1 MICTGGLLVMIN
13 FEQYY
18 NEGVISLAKKVAG
31 DAVKGAKKAI
41 GTAFNPAAILRG
53 AGSVLRSAPKVA
65 SSVSQFMKQGPS
77 LTGAVANAGGALTA
91 AGNALGQAGQYA
103 KAGWTGQ
110 GVINRPQ
117 GGEDFDV
124 KTYQNL
130 AASGKIRLD
139 LPAGKTNASQL
150 AAGDIYKVVDK
161 RSGRSTQ
168 YKVVG
173 KEGGGIQVVDTST
186 MQKKA

>member
-1 MICTGGLLVMIN
+1 MIN

-18 NEGVISLAKKVAG
+18 NEGLGSFVKKIGG
-31 DAVKGAKKAI
+31 DAVKGAKRAI
-41 GTAFNPAAILRG
+41 GTAINPAAYLRG
-53 AGSVLRSAPKVA
+53 AGNVLKSVPGALGATGQFLR
-65 SSVSQFMKQGPS
+65 QGPS
-77 LTGAVANAGGALTA
+77 ITGAVAKAGGALTA

-117 GGEDFDV
+117 GGENFDV

-130 AASGKIRLD
+130 AANGKIRLD
-139 LPAGKTNASQL
+139 LPAGKTNANQL

-161 RSGRSTQ
+161 KSGKSIQ

-186 MQKKA
+186 LQKKV